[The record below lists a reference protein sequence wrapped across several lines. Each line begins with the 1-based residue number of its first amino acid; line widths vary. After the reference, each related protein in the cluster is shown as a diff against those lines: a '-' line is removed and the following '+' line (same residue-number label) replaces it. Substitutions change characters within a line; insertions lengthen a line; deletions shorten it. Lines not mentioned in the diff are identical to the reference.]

1 MAIDTLGAN
10 ALASNSVT
18 TAKIAADAV
27 TSAKI
32 PAGAVV
38 VSDIADDSV
47 TTAKIADDAIT
58 QALIAAG
65 AVGNTE
71 VASGISASKLTTG
84 NLPVGQMPASSI
96 LQIASTNSFIV
107 NEVQFDSGAYY
118 NFPTLTV
125 TPKSDNSTFLVVS
138 FPRFYTR
145 IADRAGLYYGNTHVF
160 VQDTTSSG
168 TPQTKCHEWL
178 NYSDNSA
185 VNTADDTD
193 GFRVQYTAMATF
205 ANSSTSSRGFRTR
218 AYSAATSGGKG
229 RIAGEYLY
237 FQLAIELKG

>member
-84 NLPVGQMPASSI
+84 TLPNAIFPAHSI
-96 LQIASTNSFIV
+96 IQRRFIV
-107 NEVQFDSGAYY
+107 STSETFFDSTSFADATG
-118 NFPTLTV
+118 FSLSITPT
-125 TPKSDNSTFLVVS
+125 S
-138 FPRFYTR
+138 
-145 IADRAGLYYGNTHVF
+145 
-160 VQDTTSSG
+160 TTSKIQIRCFAKANLQNGNQTGNAATDHRIVRDG
-168 TPQTKCHEWL
+168 TQI
-178 NYSDNSA
+178 
-185 VNTADDTD
+185 
-193 GFRVQYTAMATF
+193 
-205 ANSSTSSRGFRTR
+205 
-218 AYSAATSGGKG
+218 YSA
-229 RIAGEYLY
+229 
-237 FQLAIELKG
+237 QWQN

>member
-10 ALASNSVT
+10 ALANNSVT
-18 TAKIAADAV
+18 TAKIADDAV
-27 TSAKI
+27 VA
-32 PAGAVV
+32 A
-38 VSDIADDSV
+38 DIADDSV

-71 VASGISASKLTTG
+71 VASGISASKLTAG

-96 LQIASTNSFIV
+96 LQIASTNTYIAGES
-107 NEVQFDSGAYY
+107 QFDSGAYY

-145 IADRAGLYYGNTHVF
+145 IADRASLAYGNTHIY
-160 VQDTTSSG
+160 VQDTTSAG
-168 TPQTKCHEWL
+168 TPQTKCHEWI

-218 AYSAATSGGKG
+218 AYSSTDSGGKG
-229 RIAGEYLY
+229 RIGGEYLY

>member
-18 TAKIAADAV
+18 
-27 TSAKI
+27 S
-32 PAGAVV
+32 
-38 VSDIADDSV
+38 
-47 TTAKIADDAIT
+47 AKIADDAVVAADITDGSITTAKVANDAIT

-71 VASGISASKLTTG
+71 VASGISASKLTAG

-96 LQIASTNSFIV
+96 LQIASTNTFIV
-107 NEVQFDSGAYY
+107 NEVQFNSGAYY
-118 NFPTLTV
+118 DFPTLTV

-138 FPRFYTR
+138 WPRFYTR
-145 IADRAGLYYGNTHVF
+145 IGDRAGLYYSNTHVY

-185 VNTADDTD
+185 SNSADDTD

-205 ANSSTSSRGFRTR
+205 ANTATSSRGFRTR

>member
-84 NLPVGQMPASSI
+84 TLPNTIFPANTI
-96 LQIASTNSFIV
+96 RQIV
-107 NEVQFDSGAYY
+107 
-118 NFPTLTV
+118 
-125 TPKSDNSTFLVVS
+125 
-138 FPRFYTR
+138 
-145 IADRAGLYYGNTHVF
+145 
-160 VQDTTSSG
+160 TTSP
-168 TPQTKCHEWL
+168 TDE
-178 NYSDNSA
+178 
-185 VNTADDTD
+185 TA
-193 GFRVQYTAMATF
+193 F
-205 ANSSTSSRGFRTR
+205 SSTSYTDATGFSLSITPTSASSKIKIRCFAKTLINNAGQSGNATTDHRIVRTVGGTGTQLYYAQWQNYFNQTYMGSDFYPTFHTEFVDSPNTTSAVTYKIQGRKYSGNANNGGWIINDENGGSRVAVF
-218 AYSAATSGGKG
+218 
-229 RIAGEYLY
+229 EL
-237 FQLAIELKG
+237 IEISQ